1 MMKNLLLKAKGV
13 SLPLQLVTILL
24 VLVFTGNLSAQT
36 RIDLGSTR
44 TQTLVTENNPQI
56 LEVSYS
62 FEALEAINV
71 KTDKGEFHE
80 LIFDRA
86 YSVGQ
91 LGTPK
96 LPAVKNLIEIPF
108 GADVSVEVK
117 SYTVAEYNLSDFGL
131 ENQIMPVQPSL
142 RKDMEPGDV
151 PFEFSLDAYSQSK
164 FAEME
169 LAEVEVLGVL
179 RGMRLARLT
188 VAPVRYNPSEGTIKV
203 YNNIEIEVSFENAD
217 QELTRYIKA
226 STFSPYFD
234 VLYSQILNAPES
246 RDVFDDHP
254 DLTKNPIKMLIV
266 SHRDFEATLE
276 PYIEWKTQQG
286 FFVTVA
292 YTDVIGTTA
301 SAIQSWIH
309 AQYNNATPEDPA
321 PTFLVLVGDP
331 GKLPAS
337 AIGSS
342 SNSVTDLYYATVDGD
357 YFPEMYYGR
366 LSARTTQEL
375 QNQLD
380 KILYYERYEFTDP
393 SYLDDVTLIAGA
405 DGSWNPAVGQP
416 TIHYGT
422 QNYFNAAHGYNNVN
436 TYLTSY
442 TGCYDNARISVSL
455 INFTAHCSPTSWS
468 SPTLNA
474 SDIHNMT
481 NTGKY
486 PLAIG
491 NCCQSSLFSHP
502 ESIGEAWVR
511 AANKGAVA
519 YIGSAPNTYWFED
532 FYWAVGAFPLTGNNG
547 GYVPTAAETTL
558 GAYDAPFVSDYLAV
572 AALKFV
578 GNLAVT
584 EVDIQNYPSHSSPLY
599 YWQAYHTFGDPS
611 TYIYHTQGSE
621 NEVSHM
627 PILPIGLDTYTVE
640 ALPGSYVAISKDGV
654 LHGAA
659 FVDASGEVE
668 VPIEP
673 VLDGGDVMIVVTKAQ
688 YIPYIETV
696 PAAALEGP
704 FVVLDHYEINNTQQA
719 FIYGETVTID
729 VTVKNVGADDAT
741 SISGTLLVD
750 DPYFTLVNTDPV
762 VFGPVNAGETG
773 NTATVEDAFTLQVA
787 GNVPDQY
794 AATFV
799 LDLTDGDNDWQS
811 NLRVTANAPK
821 LVFQELTIVNDGSLN
836 PGVLDPGESADMIIV
851 LKNTGHAI
859 SQSIDVSASSASQW
873 LNIQQTPVVLTA
885 LAPEA
890 TAEASFSI
898 SASENAPLETPA
910 TIAFEAETGQYTF
923 TDTKQIIIGQAPVYD
938 LGDIPSTYNT
948 SPNTGSNALQPGVLT
963 VTIPQDAIIT
973 GVDVEYKM
981 TAHNGAWLSEQRS
994 FIRCVSEGGTTENSV
1009 INGPSSN
1016 SAGTHTYSRSGLSI
1030 ANGVE
1035 GGGEITFELH
1045 AFRTWGGSG
1054 SNTDYNFIPNNT
1066 WKVIVHYELQGYSV
1080 TFNVKDNNG
1089 NNIHGAVLTF
1099 NGFTHPAGVYHVGGL
1114 EEGSYNYQITKDG
1127 YTTVSGVVEVI
1138 DQNVVVNAFMDP
1150 CWKVTFNINDN
1161 LGNVVT
1167 DAVIVINGEEHE
1179 AGHYVMTDIVF
1190 GTYNYVVH
1198 SDNHFDYEGSFM
1210 VLNNDVNV
1218 NVTLTHLSTSV
1229 DDLAGA
1235 LNINVYPN
1243 PTRGRVTLDI
1253 AGNMDPFTWT
1263 ITNYQGQV
1271 MQRENVTTAGQG
1283 QFSINLDGY
1292 SSGIYYIRLDF
1303 QNTVIIEK
1311 IVLQ

>member
-1 MMKNLLLKAKGV
+1 MMKNLLIKAKGI
-13 SLPLQLVTILL
+13 SLPLQIVTILL
-24 VLVFTGNLSAQT
+24 VLVYAGNLSAQT
-36 RIDLGSTR
+36 RIDLGAAR
-44 TQTLVTENNPQI
+44 TQTLLTESTLQT

-62 FEALEAINV
+62 FDALEVINV
-71 KTDKGEFHE
+71 ITDEGEFHE

-108 GADVSVEVK
+108 GADVNVKVK

-131 ENQIMPVQPSL
+131 EKLIMPVQPSL
-142 RKDMEPGDV
+142 RKDLDASEV
-151 PFEFSLDAYSQSK
+151 PFEYNPDAYAASK
-164 FAEME
+164 FTEME
-169 LAEVEVLGVL
+169 LADVEVLGVL

-188 VAPVRYNPSEGTIKV
+188 LAPVRYNPTHGTIRV
-203 YNNIEIEVSFENAD
+203 YNNIEVEVTFENAD
-217 QELTRYIKA
+217 HELTRYIKA
-226 STFSPYFD
+226 STFSPFFD
-234 VLYSQILNAPES
+234 ILYSQILNTPDS
-246 RDVFDDHP
+246 RDIFDDHP

-276 PYIEWKTQQG
+276 PFIEWKTQQG
-286 FFVTVA
+286 FFLTVA
-292 YTDVIGTTA
+292 YTDEIGTTA
-301 SAIQSWIH
+301 AAIKNWIH
-309 AQYNNATPEDPA
+309 GQYNNATPDDPA

-337 AIGSS
+337 QIGTA
-342 SNSVTDLYYATVDGD
+342 SNQVTDLYYASVDGD
-357 YFPEMYYGR
+357 YFPEMYFGR
-366 LSARTTQEL
+366 LSARNTQEL

-380 KILYYERYEFTDP
+380 KILYYQKYEFDDP
-393 SYLDDVTLIAGA
+393 SYLDDVTLIAGQ
-405 DGSWNPAVGQP
+405 DGFWNPAVGQP
-416 TIHYGT
+416 TVHYGT
-422 QNYFNAAHGYNNVN
+422 QNYFNAAHGFTNVN
-436 TYLTSY
+436 AYLSSY
-442 TGCYDNARISVSL
+442 TGCYDNERISVSL
-455 INFTAHCSPTSWS
+455 INFTAHCSPTAWAG
-468 SPTLNA
+468 PYLYA
-474 SDIHNMT
+474 ADIHNMT

-486 PLAIG
+486 PLAVG
-491 NCCQSSLFSHP
+491 NCCQSALFSHN

-511 AANKGAVA
+511 AQNKGAVA
-519 YIGSAPNTYWFED
+519 YIGSAPNTHWFED
-532 FYWAVGAFPLTGNNG
+532 FYWAVGAFPITGNNS
-547 GYVPTAAETTL
+547 GYVPSVEETTM
-558 GAYDAPFVSDYLAV
+558 GVYDAMFTGDYMAV
-572 AALKFV
+572 ASRKFV
-578 GNLAVT
+578 GNLAIT
-584 EVDIQNYPSHSSPLY
+584 EAHLQNYPTHSNVQW
-599 YWQAYHTFGDPS
+599 YWEGYQTFGDPS
-611 TYIYHTQGSE
+611 TYIYLTQGSE

-762 VFGPVNAGETG
+762 VFGPVNAGQTG

-787 GNVPDQY
+787 ANVPDQY
-794 AATFV
+794 AATF
-799 LDLTDGDNDWQS
+799 LLELTDGENNWQS

-821 LVFQELTIVNDGSLN
+821 LVFQELTIVDDGSLN
-836 PGVLDPGESADMIIV
+836 PGVLDPGESADLIIV
-851 LKNTGHAI
+851 VKNTGHAT
-859 SQSIDVSASSASQW
+859 SQTINVTASSPSPW
-873 LNIQQTPVVLTA
+873 LNIQQTPAELAA
-885 LAPEA
+885 LAPQA
-890 TAEASFSI
+890 TSEASLSI
-898 SASENAPLETPA
+898 SASDNTPLETPA
-910 TIAFEAETGQYTF
+910 QIVFMAETGEYEF
-923 TDTKQIIIGQAPVYD
+923 SGSKEIIIGQAPVYD
-938 LGDIPSTYNT
+938 GGDIPTTFNS
-948 SPNTGSNALQPGVLT
+948 SPNNESTAIEPGVLT
-963 VTIPQDAIIT
+963 VTIPEDAIIT

-981 TAHNGAWLSEQRS
+981 TAQGGGWTSEQRS
-994 FIRCVSEGGTTENSV
+994 YIRCVSAGGTAE
-1009 INGPSSN
+1009 SSIASGSGN
-1016 SAGTHTYSRSGLSI
+1016 SAGTFEYNRSGLTI

-1035 GGGEITFELH
+1035 GGGELTFELH

-1054 SNTDYNFIPNNT
+1054 SGTQYNYVNNNT

-1089 NNIHGAVLTF
+1089 NNINNAILTF
-1099 NGFTHPAGVYHVGGL
+1099 NGFSHPAGVYHVGGL
-1114 EEGSYNYQITKDG
+1114 EEGTYNYQITKDG
-1127 YTTVSGVVEVI
+1127 YTTVTGVVEVI
-1138 DQNVVVNAFMDP
+1138 DQNVTVNAVMDP

-1167 DAVIVINGEEHE
+1167 DAVIVVNGEEHE
-1179 AGHYVMTDIVF
+1179 AGHYQMTDMVF
-1190 GTYNYVVH
+1190 GTYSYVVH
-1198 SDNHFDYEGSFM
+1198 SENHFDYEGSFM
-1210 VLNNDVNV
+1210 VLNNNVNV
-1218 NVTLTHLSTSV
+1218 NVTLTHLSTSL
-1229 DDLAGA
+1229 DDLAGE

-1243 PTRGRVTLDI
+1243 PTRGRITLDI
-1253 AGNMDPFTWT
+1253 AGNQDHFTWT
-1263 ITNYQGQV
+1263 LTNYQGQV
-1271 MQRENVTTAGQG
+1271 LQRENVTHAGQR

-1292 SSGIYYIRLDF
+1292 SAGIYYIRLDF